1 MLSITDS
8 LIEPLASS
16 LINAITGKG
25 IMKGG
30 EEQESGF
37 LSLAPFLNSIAW
49 MEVTRAGTGYT
60 VDSLIKGLTKKRTL
74 VINGQILFFCHKS
87 KSLDSKR

>member
-37 LSLAPFLNSIAW
+37 LSLAPFLNSIA
-49 MEVTRAGTGYT
+49 
-60 VDSLIKGLTKKRTL
+60 
-74 VINGQILFFCHKS
+74 
-87 KSLDSKR
+87 